1 MYELIE
7 ERQGGGTVIP
17 RAYTTPRER
26 TIDGMTKEDA
36 CRRFQKKILQV
47 ARRVWTHVRDDSGV
61 AQEDLVS
68 FGVLGLL
75 EAFERYQDDKGIDF
89 PTFAEYRI
97 RGAMLDALRTMDTFT
112 RRRRDTAR
120 RLKAAED
127 KVRGITGRDPK
138 SLEVATIMG
147 ATMEEY
153 WTAVDVATPVSLVSL
168 DDAQTDNDGFI
179 RAAFSVDGEDGAPM
193 AIAAEEARIALRRA
207 IQGLPER
214 ERQVVLLYYGR
225 DMNLA
230 EIGEVFSVSPSRICQ
245 VLTVARGKLRLALMA
260 ALEAQPMQVAG

>member
-1 MYELIE
+1 MQDFIQ
-7 ERQGGGTVIP
+7 ERQRGGTVIP
-17 RAYTTPRER
+17 RAYATPRER
-26 TIDGMTKEDA
+26 TVDGMTKEEA
-36 CRRFQKKILQV
+36 CRRFQKKILQIT
-47 ARRVWTHVRDDSGV
+47 RRVWTHVRDDAGV
-61 AQEDLVS
+61 SQEDLVS

-120 RLKAAED
+120 RLKSAED
-127 KVRGITGRDPK
+127 KVRAATGRDPQPA
-138 SLEVATIMG
+138 EVASAMG
-147 ATMEEY
+147 GTLEDY
-153 WTAVDVATPVSLVSL
+153 WIAVDVATPVSLVSL
-168 DDAQTDNDGFI
+168 DDAQAQEDGFI
-179 RAAFSVDGEDGAPM
+179 RAAFSVDGENEAPLR
-193 AIAAEEARIALRRA
+193 IAEEELRIALRRA

-214 ERQVVLLYYGR
+214 ERQVTLLYYGR

-245 VLTVARGKLRLALMA
+245 VLTVARGKLRQVLLAAMDTTPMK
-260 ALEAQPMQVAG
+260 EAG